1 MKKLCL
7 LALLT
12 SLACLNPALA
22 EFDDQAPAD
31 ARVGNC
37 DLMASTTLRAVYV
50 GPVDIDGRHYYRF
63 TVSTTLAYKAYNR
76 YANRPLRY
84 GQTLDIDAD
93 SGRPGQPGSVL
104 NVIAS
109 MQPGEEAVMLI
120 DHVFLFVDDYYGN
133 QIVCTRIAPIRPG
146 AAATGAKPPSSAG
159 LPSTSGLPET
169 ETPGLPSVGG
179 KTPDDRSDRT
189 PSLPA
194 PSGGDDTIIETGNPQ
209 PIDPDRPLLPEGDG
223 F

>member
-12 SLACLNPALA
+12 SIACISPAIA
-22 EFDDQAPAD
+22 EFEDQTPAD

-63 TVSTTLAYKAYNR
+63 TVSSTLAYKAYNR
-76 YANRPLRY
+76 YANRPPRY

-93 SGRPGQPGSVL
+93 TGRPGQPGSVL
-104 NVIAS
+104 NIIAS

-133 QIVCTRIAPIRPG
+133 QIVCTRIAPNRPG
-146 AAATGAKPPSSAG
+146 AVATDAQQPPSAA
-159 LPSTSGLPET
+159 LPET
-169 ETPGLPSVGG
+169 EIPGLPSAGG
-179 KTPDDRSDRT
+179 NTPDYRSKPTPDR
-189 PSLPA
+189 PA
-194 PSGGDDTIIETGNPQ
+194 QPIGDDTIIETGNPQ